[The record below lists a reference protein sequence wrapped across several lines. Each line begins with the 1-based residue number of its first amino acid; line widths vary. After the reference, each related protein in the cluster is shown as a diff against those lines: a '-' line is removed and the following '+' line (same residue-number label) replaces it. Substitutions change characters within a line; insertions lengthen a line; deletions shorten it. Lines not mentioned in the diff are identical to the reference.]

1 MTVKAK
7 QAERL
12 AVSAVLCDLD
22 GTLLDTVPDL
32 HAAVNAMLRDL
43 GRPDLSREAV
53 SHYVGRGIP
62 NLVKRALAASLEVAD
77 DSVPPPQEALESFR
91 RHYARENGRN
101 VRFYP
106 GVMEGLRALRA
117 EGFPLAV
124 ITNKAAAFTL
134 PLLESTGL
142 AGYFDVVVS
151 GDLLPRHKPDPM
163 PLIWACGRLG
173 VSPGD
178 ALFLGDSV
186 NDLRAA
192 RAAGCHVFLVPY
204 GYNEGRDVQEL
215 DCDAI
220 VPTVAAAAQRI
231 DYRGAAAAA
240 PGNTAQATKTRA

>member
-1 MTVKAK
+1 MNLNVSP
-7 QAERL
+7 ERL
-12 AVSAVLCDLD
+12 AVGAVLCDLD

-32 HAAVNAMLRDL
+32 HAAVNAMLRDM
-43 GRPDLSREAV
+43 GRPELPRAAV
-53 SHYVGRGIP
+53 CSYVGRGIP

-77 DSVPPPQEALESFR
+77 ESVPPPRAALDSFR

-101 VRFYP
+101 AALYP
-106 GVMEGLRALRA
+106 GVIEGLETLKAA
-117 EGFPLAV
+117 GVPLAV
-124 ITNKAAAFTL
+124 VTNKAGAFTL

-151 GDLLPRHKPDPM
+151 GDLLPRPKPDAM

-173 VSPGD
+173 VSPAD
-178 ALFLGDSV
+178 ALFIGDSV
-186 NDLRAA
+186 NDFRAA
-192 RAAGCHVFLVPY
+192 RAAGCHIFLLPY

-231 DYRGAAAAA
+231 SYRGAVSASPCTA
-240 PGNTAQATKTRA
+240 AQATTTRA